1 MINKRIEN
9 KTEILPRQKIVGLFK
24 KSRNFGFVIPDDRK
38 IGMDIFISKSSWGKA
53 KTNQKVVVEI
63 TRSPDRGKKAEGK
76 IVEILG
82 KIDEAGVDML
92 SIIKQFNLPY
102 IFPDK
107 VLKEAKEVSK
117 EKIEI
122 SFENF
127 KTNKSC
133 EDSNISKNPIINKK
147 NTNSEFSPKNNSNK
161 NEEINYDE
169 NKISQGLF
177 ENYPIGIDPKGIKRC
192 DLRDE
197 EIFTIDGEDAKDLDD
212 AVNVKIS
219 DDGNYILGVHI
230 ADVSNYVREGSELN
244 REAITRGTSV
254 YMLDRVIPMLP
265 VELSNGCCSLN
276 QHEDRYAISVIMKIK
291 KKGEVIDSDIQ
302 KSIIRVTKRMSYHEV
317 QAILDR
323 NLYSKNICKNYA
335 EVESNQEFNISKT
348 ENNEETQKNQYAEKV
363 LKEDKDFFEH
373 FDRMQGLAKILK
385 QRRLKNGYLSLDI
398 PETEIILSKNGE
410 PIEIK
415 PYKTSFANEIVEQFM
430 LTANETVAEK
440 FYWLNAPFIYRV
452 HEKPDEEKITELNKS
467 LWGFGYKIKGKK
479 DDVKP
484 KAFSD
489 ILEDV
494 KGKDEEKVVSNLILR
509 TLKIAK
515 YEAENKGHF
524 GIASKYYCHFT
535 SPIRRYPDL
544 FIHRVISKYLE
555 CDYNVAETFK
565 EKFNTQA
572 IKYSETS
579 SETEQIATKAER
591 ESEKVKMCEYMEK
604 HIGEEFDGIVS
615 SITSFGM
622 FVELPSTIEGLV
634 HFVDMGNEYF
644 IYNENT
650 KTLVGENTK
659 KTFKMGDKVKVK
671 VIYAS
676 KMEKVIDFRIVER
689 GANEKIN

>member
-1 MINKRIEN
+1 MDN
-9 KTEILPRQKIVGLFK
+9 KTGILPKQKIVGLFK
-24 KSRNFGFVIPDDRK
+24 KSTNFGFVIPDDK
-38 IGMDIFISKSSWGKA
+38 KVGTDIFISKSNWGKA

-63 TRSPDRGKKAEGK
+63 TKAPMKEKKAEGK
-76 IVEILG
+76 IIEILG

-92 SIIKQFNLPY
+92 SIIKQFKLPY

-107 VLKEAKEVSK
+107 VLKEAKTVSK

-122 SFENF
+122 SFENSE
-127 KTNKSC
+127 TNKSY
-133 EDSNISKNPIINKK
+133 EDDKTPQNTISK
-147 NTNSEFSPKNNSNK
+147 
-161 NEEINYDE
+161 
-169 NKISQGLF
+169 GLF
-177 ENYPIGIDPKGIKRC
+177 ENYPIGIDPRGVKRC
-192 DLRDE
+192 DLRNE

-212 AVNVKIS
+212 AVNVKNV
-219 DDGNYILGVHI
+219 DNGNYILGVHI

-265 VELSNGCCSLN
+265 IELSNGCCSLN
-276 QHEDRYAISVIMKIK
+276 QHEDRYAISVIMKINP
-291 KKGEVIDSDIQ
+291 KGEVIDSDIK

-323 NLYSKNICKNYA
+323 NLYSKNICKNDA
-335 EVESNQEFNISKT
+335 EVESNQEFSVSEL
-348 ENNEETQKNQYAEKV
+348 ENNEEENLKKQYAEKV
-363 LKEDKDFFEH
+363 LKEDKAFFEH
-373 FDRMQGLAKILK
+373 FDRMQELAKILK

-398 PETEIILSKNGE
+398 PETEVILAKSGE

-415 PYKTSFANEIVEQFM
+415 PYETSFANEIIEQFM

-452 HEKPDEEKITELNKS
+452 HEKPDEDKITELNKS
-467 LWGFGYKIKGKK
+467 LWSFGYKIKGKK

-572 IKYSETS
+572 IKYAESS
-579 SETEQIATKAER
+579 SESEQTATKAER
-591 ESEKVKMCEYMEK
+591 ESEKAKMCEYMEK
-604 HIGEEFDGIVS
+604 RIGEEFDGIVS

-634 HFVDMGNEYF
+634 KFADMGNEYF

-650 KTLVGENTK
+650 KTLIGENTN
-659 KTFKMGDKVKVK
+659 KTYKMGDKVRIK

-676 KMEKVIDFRIVER
+676 KMEKVIDFKIIN
-689 GANEKIN
+689 NEK

>member
-1 MINKRIEN
+1 
-9 KTEILPRQKIVGLFK
+9 
-24 KSRNFGFVIPDDRK
+24 
-38 IGMDIFISKSSWGKA
+38 
-53 KTNQKVVVEI
+53 
-63 TRSPDRGKKAEGK
+63 
-76 IVEILG
+76 
-82 KIDEAGVDML
+82 
-92 SIIKQFNLPY
+92 
-102 IFPDK
+102 
-107 VLKEAKEVSK
+107 
-117 EKIEI
+117 
-122 SFENF
+122 
-127 KTNKSC
+127 
-133 EDSNISKNPIINKK
+133 
-147 NTNSEFSPKNNSNK
+147 
-161 NEEINYDE
+161 
-169 NKISQGLF
+169 
-177 ENYPIGIDPKGIKRC
+177 
-192 DLRDE
+192 
-197 EIFTIDGEDAKDLDD
+197 
-212 AVNVKIS
+212 
-219 DDGNYILGVHI
+219 
-230 ADVSNYVREGSELN
+230 
-244 REAITRGTSV
+244 
-254 YMLDRVIPMLP
+254 
-265 VELSNGCCSLN
+265 
-276 QHEDRYAISVIMKIK
+276 
-291 KKGEVIDSDIQ
+291 
-302 KSIIRVTKRMSYHEV
+302 
-317 QAILDR
+317 
-323 NLYSKNICKNYA
+323 
-335 EVESNQEFNISKT
+335 
-348 ENNEETQKNQYAEKV
+348 
-363 LKEDKDFFEH
+363 
-373 FDRMQGLAKILK
+373 
-385 QRRLKNGYLSLDI
+385 
-398 PETEIILSKNGE
+398 
-410 PIEIK
+410 
-415 PYKTSFANEIVEQFM
+415 M

-676 KMEKVIDFRIVER
+676 KMEKVIDFRMI
-689 GANEKIN
+689 NEKNEENEETPI

>member
-1 MINKRIEN
+1 MNNKLKNDSKQEIEL
-9 KTEILPRQKIVGLFK
+9 KQKVVGLFK
-24 KSRNFGFVIPDDRK
+24 KSNNFGFVIPDDRK
-38 IGMDIFISKSSWGKA
+38 IGMDIFVSKSKWGKA
-53 KTNQKVVVEI
+53 KNNQKVVVEI
-63 TRSPDRGKKAEGK
+63 TKRPERGKKAEGK
-76 IVEILG
+76 IIEILG
-82 KIDEAGVDML
+82 KVDETGVDML

-102 IFPDK
+102 EFPKK
-107 VLKEAKEVSK
+107 VIDEAKKVSK

-122 SFENF
+122 SFDN
-127 KTNKSC
+127 
-133 EDSNISKNPIINKK
+133 DNIIEKM
-147 NTNSEFSPKNNSNK
+147 
-161 NEEINYDE
+161 E
-169 NKISQGLF
+169 NKDKIVNKDFLF
-177 ENYPIGIDPKGIKRC
+177 ENYKKGLDSRGIKRY
-192 DLRDE
+192 DLRNE

-212 AVNVKIS
+212 AVNVKKCY
-219 DDGNYILGVHI
+219 DGNYILGVHI

-244 REAITRGTSV
+244 REAIIRGTSV

-276 QHEDRYAISVIMKIK
+276 QHEDRYAISVIMKINQ
-291 KKGEVIDSDIQ
+291 KGEVIDSDIN
-302 KSIIRVTKRMSYHEV
+302 KTIIRVTKRMNYHEV
-317 QAILDR
+317 QAIIDR
-323 NLYSKNICKNYA
+323 KNYD
-335 EVESNQEFNISKT
+335 
-348 ENNEETQKNQYAEKV
+348 
-363 LKEDKDFFEH
+363 KEDEKYFAH
-373 FDRMQGLAKILK
+373 FDRMSELAKVLK
-385 QRRLKNGYLSLDI
+385 QRRLSNGYLSLDI
-398 PETEIILSKNGE
+398 PETEIILSKKGE
-410 PIEIK
+410 PLEIR
-415 PYKTSFANEIVEQFM
+415 PYETCFSNEIIEQFM

-452 HEKPDEEKITELNKS
+452 HEKPDEEKITDLNKS
-467 LWGFGYKIKGKK
+467 LYNFGYRIKGKK

-555 CDYNVAETFK
+555 CNYNVGETFK

-572 IKYSETS
+572 IKYSMTS

-604 HIGEEFDGIVS
+604 HVGEEYDGIVS
-615 SITSFGM
+615 SITNFGM

-644 IYNENT
+644 IYNEDN
-650 KTLVGENTK
+650 KTLVGE
-659 KTFKMGDKVKVK
+659 KTGRVFKMGDKVRVK

-676 KMEKVIDFRIVER
+676 KMEKVIDFKLIDKKVKE
-689 GANEKIN
+689 ANNE